1 MARKLI
7 TLIILA
13 VAGYYA
19 YGYFMSP
26 NMVGGSQMGG
36 AMPVS
41 VAKVIERKVQT
52 WQEFSGRLVAVDA
65 AEIRPQV
72 SGTIDSIHFEDGAM
86 VKKGDLLFVID
97 PRPYAAAMQS
107 AKARAE
113 LANSEWKRAE
123 TLFAEKAIS
132 KRDYDQ
138 RKNAALVAKADAT
151 RAQLDLN
158 YTHVKAPIDGR
169 VSRAEITVGNL
180 VGAGP
185 NAPLLTTVVSSHPIY
200 ADFELDETSYLK
212 YARAQATGED
222 AQELPVTMELAADG
236 QTRQGKV
243 ESFDNKL
250 DVLSGTIRVRAVFDN
265 EDGVLVPGLFA
276 SVRLGGAGEKKAV
289 LITDR
294 AVGTDQ
300 NNKFVIVVGE
310 GGVTERRQVTLG
322 GMAEGLRIVEEG
334 LKPGEQ
340 IVVSGLQR
348 IMMPGQ
354 PVLPELVPMDG
365 SEAPAQKTMEQTPPA
380 TKAPEEKSGAAPVK
394 AKE

>member
-7 TLIILA
+7 ILIILA
-13 VAGYYA
+13 VAGYYG
-19 YGYFMSP
+19 YGYVMSP
-26 NMVGGSQMGG
+26 NMMGGAQMGG
-36 AMPVS
+36 AVPVS

-72 SGTIDSIHFEDGAM
+72 SGTVDSIHFEDGAI

-97 PRPYAAAMQS
+97 PRPYAAAYQS
-107 AKARAE
+107 AKARFDFAD
-113 LANSEWKRAE
+113 AEWKRAE
-123 TLFAEKAIS
+123 ILLAEKAIS

-138 RKNAALVAKADAT
+138 RKNEALVTKADLT
-151 RAQLDLN
+151 RARLNLN
-158 YTHVKAPIDGR
+158 YTKVKAPIDGR

-180 VGAGP
+180 VEAGP
-185 NAPLLTTVVSSHPIY
+185 NAPLLTTVVASHPIY
-200 ADFELDETSYLK
+200 ADFELDETNYLR
-212 YARAQATGED
+212 YARALAEGKDVQAI
-222 AQELPVTMELAADG
+222 PVTMQLAAG
-236 QTRQGKV
+236 GEARQGKI

-250 DVLSGTIRVRAVFDN
+250 DVMSGTIRVRAVFDN

-276 SVRLGGAGEKKAV
+276 SVKLGGAEEKEAV

-300 NNKFVIVVGE
+300 NKKFVIVVGAD
-310 GGVTERRQVTLG
+310 GKTERRQVTLG

-334 LKPGEQ
+334 LTPGEQ

-354 PVLPELVPMDG
+354 PVTPEMVSMDG
-365 SEAPAQKTMEQTPPA
+365 NPVEAKTPPA
-380 TKAPEEKSGAAPVK
+380 VNAEDKKPEAAPAK
-394 AKE
+394 AEE

>member
-1 MARKLI
+1 
-7 TLIILA
+7 
-13 VAGYYA
+13 
-19 YGYFMSP
+19 
-26 NMVGGSQMGG
+26 MGG
-36 AMPVS
+36 AVPVS

-72 SGTIDSIHFEDGAM
+72 SGTVDSIHFEDGAI

-97 PRPYAAAMQS
+97 PRPYAAAYQS
-107 AKARAE
+107 AKARFDFAD
-113 LANSEWKRAE
+113 AEWKRAE
-123 TLFAEKAIS
+123 ILLAEKAIS

-138 RKNAALVAKADAT
+138 RKNEALVTKADLT
-151 RAQLDLN
+151 RARLNLN
-158 YTHVKAPIDGR
+158 YTKVKAPIDGR

-180 VGAGP
+180 VEAGP
-185 NAPLLTTVVSSHPIY
+185 NAPLLTTVVASHPIY
-200 ADFELDETSYLK
+200 ADFELDETNYLR
-212 YARAQATGED
+212 YARALAEGKDVQAI
-222 AQELPVTMELAADG
+222 PVTMQLAAG
-236 QTRQGKV
+236 GEARQGKI

-250 DVLSGTIRVRAVFDN
+250 DVMSGTIRVRAVFDN

-276 SVRLGGAGEKKAV
+276 SVKLGGAEEKEAV

-300 NNKFVIVVGE
+300 NKKFVIVVGAD
-310 GGVTERRQVTLG
+310 GKTERRQVTLG

-334 LKPGEQ
+334 LTPGEQ

-354 PVLPELVPMDG
+354 PVTPEMVSMDG
-365 SEAPAQKTMEQTPPA
+365 NPVEAKTPPA
-380 TKAPEEKSGAAPVK
+380 VNAEDKKPEAAPAK
-394 AKE
+394 AEE